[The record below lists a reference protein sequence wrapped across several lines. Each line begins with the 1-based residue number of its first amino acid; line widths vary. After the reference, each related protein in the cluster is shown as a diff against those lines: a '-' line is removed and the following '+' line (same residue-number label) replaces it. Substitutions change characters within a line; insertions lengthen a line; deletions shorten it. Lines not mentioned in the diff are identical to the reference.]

1 MLTDMHITATTMI
14 NLLRQTE
21 KAAKVAVRNRFLIE
35 TYFSAMEAR
44 AGKTSRHS
52 SAKDLFRKLEV

>member
-1 MLTDMHITATTMI
+1 MNITVTMMS

-35 TYFSAMEAR
+35 TYFSAMEVGV
-44 AGKTSRHS
+44 GKTSRHR
-52 SAKDLFRKLEV
+52 SARALFRKLGI